1 MSGFKITNE
10 DDISNFNL
18 ETSKKSNFLIQE
30 ESEEESKDQSAAS
43 PPPTEPASPAPS
55 IADDESDN
63 SEPEMI
69 HRESANLFGGS
80 TPSGVHTAPTRTTER
95 TKDIGSSLRQQKIRN
110 TAEQYGLYM
119 NPEKHKPP
127 TFGNDSEP
135 DLFGDSQRRASS
147 FSSYRG
153 DENGE
158 RRNSIQ
164 SDDFEIES
172 EASKS
177 RRRSTRR
184 STQSTNGHPRRE
196 SADPFGGSH
205 RETTKKRRSETEI
218 HFRKKELLR
227 ELQELESKGYKLFN
241 DYNIRSK
248 LEDLE
253 NEVKLGQRYFEVS
266 SLRNLGKSGF
276 FTAVSLIERSTEI
289 FNPMNLKLNGL
300 YTQTLTSKD
309 IIEHEIGAIVKK
321 WVGEE
326 EGVLPPEI
334 KLLFIL
340 LGTIFM
346 THFSNHFSN
355 HLADK
360 LTNPDTLNK
369 FNPDTLG
376 KLFSFLPTMTSLFSG
391 AGGGTTGGA
400 AGAPSPTGTSPTSF
414 GAVPSTVPSPTGF
427 GAASPPSGGDLR
439 PPPKT
444 SPDIDELF
452 SRLMPGGPTPQI
464 NPNPMASMMPQ
475 QTRQVGTSPH
485 TAPTGRRT
493 PQSGGTFG
501 FTPSGVQRD
510 EGSKEIDDSKRFVEY
525 PSSESGASS
534 IFSDSHRSA
543 ADSFGGSNT
552 LTIKTKKAPRRRSRK
567 KSTKKTLN
575 IF

>member
-80 TPSGVHTAPTRTTER
+80 TPSGGHTAPTRTTER

-172 EASKS
+172 EASKN

-184 STQSTNGHPRRE
+184 STQST
-196 SADPFGGSH
+196 H
-205 RETTKKRRSETEI
+205 RGTTKKRRSETEI

-391 AGGGTTGGA
+391 TTGGTTGGTAGGA
-400 AGAPSPTGTSPTSF
+400 AGAPSPMGTSPTSF
-414 GAVPSTVPSPTGF
+414 GAVPSTVPS
-427 GAASPPSGGDLR
+427 GDLR
-439 PPPKT
+439 PPPQT
-444 SPDIDELF
+444 SSDIDELF
-452 SRLMPGGPTPQI
+452 SRLMPGGGTPQM

-475 QTRQVGTSPH
+475 PTRQVGI
-485 TAPTGRRT
+485 
-493 PQSGGTFG
+493 
-501 FTPSGVQRD
+501 QR

-543 ADSFGGSNT
+543 ADSFGGTGSNT